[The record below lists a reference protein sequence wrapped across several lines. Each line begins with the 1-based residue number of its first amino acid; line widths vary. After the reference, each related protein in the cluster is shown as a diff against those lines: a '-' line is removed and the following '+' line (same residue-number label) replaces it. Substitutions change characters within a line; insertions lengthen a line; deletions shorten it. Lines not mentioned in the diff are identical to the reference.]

1 MYYLYRILNNNNPL
15 PLDSVTAETHPH
27 DPVNP
32 PEAMF
37 PAIASLSYSIS
48 FLKKASASQFSRLT
62 L

>member
-15 PLDSVTAETHPH
+15 DSVTAETHPH
-27 DPVNP
+27 DP

-37 PAIASLSYSIS
+37 PAIASPAYSIR
-48 FLKKASASQFSRLT
+48 FLKKASTSQFSRLT

>member
-1 MYYLYRILNNNNPL
+1 MYYLYRIIDNNN

-37 PAIASLSYSIS
+37 PAIASLAYSIR
-48 FLKKASASQFSRLT
+48 FLRKASASQFSRLT